1 MNKGKELKCKTHSD
15 GYKEYR
21 YLDKK
26 KGMSDSEIEAIFGV
40 LQQVPVGDIG
50 TSMGVE
56 GLKGKASVEDKESQ
70 GEDMVFHPSHYQ
82 GDEGL
87 EAREVMQ
94 NFTPR
99 YHKYGGLV
107 SSDIKDSIK
116 YILRA
121 PLKNGV
127 EDIDKA
133 INMLQ
138 YAKEGMIKYE
148 G

>member
-1 MNKGKELKCKTHSD
+1 MNKGKELRCKTHSD

-50 TSMGVE
+50 TSMGIE
-56 GLKGKASVEDKESQ
+56 GLKGKASVEDKSHKA
-70 GEDMVFHPSHYQ
+70 EDMVFHPSHYQ

-121 PLKNGV
+121 PIKNGV

-138 YAKEGMIKYE
+138 YAKEVMIKYE